1 AAIGDDV
8 AGESPLLAKRIAQFL
23 VGAAGFAIGA
33 VVSAHDGGGFAVDN
47 GGFESGQIGFLQ
59 VAFGGGGVK
68 AVTRR
73 LRTAVDRE
81 VFWRRDYFEIT
92 GIVPLQSLD
101 EGDAEARG
109 KIGIF
114 AVGFLA
120 AAPARV
126 AKDVDIR
133 APEGKPFVTGV
144 LAVSEEFVVFSAS
157 LGRDDVG
164 DLV

>member
-1 AAIGDDV
+1 
-8 AGESPLLAKRIAQFL
+8 
-23 VGAAGFAIGA
+23 
-33 VVSAHDGGGFAVDN
+33 
-47 GGFESGQIGFLQ
+47 
-59 VAFGGGGVK
+59 
-68 AVTRR
+68 R

-164 DLV
+164 DLVDEVFVPGGGETDSLWEDGGVAGARDAVQGLVPPVVGRDTEAIDRRRDVLHLGDFLFQGHSRDQVVDAL